1 MPKRSW
7 PGWRSSQRTLPFQ
20 SAAGTTPP
28 FERKPPRK
36 RFFEVRPSKSVPR
49 LVGIGGK
56 CTPKVKLQLGTISP
70 SVSMRYTVLLL
81 RVRAQRASLTSCGL
95 NQVRAMAW
103 ARVHPRTQW
112 SRGVVY
118 CSRSMSSSRSL
129 SWAIARLSKY
139 DGAPGALSCPR

>member
-1 MPKRSW
+1 MGAHNLAKTPPVRRPRWLRIQCPGRMGFELLSSHCSPIAKENVSRMPKRSW

-28 FERKPPRK
+28 FERKSPRK

-70 SVSMRYTVLLL
+70 SVSTRHRFCCY
-81 RVRAQRASLTSCGL
+81 ACG
-95 NQVRAMAW
+95 RKE
-103 ARVHPRTQW
+103 RP
-112 SRGVVY
+112 
-118 CSRSMSSSRSL
+118 
-129 SWAIARLSKY
+129 
-139 DGAPGALSCPR
+139 